1 MQIYITKHVNRP
13 TVGDGHYVHARHMIY
28 TIQSYS
34 VMYITIQCW
43 RIHNYPNT
51 NGSCCLPANAA
62 STCKCWLAHK
72 RNGLVTN
79 SGWTPVWLEYQSPE
93 GQNIEFRMAK
103 PDLKNIVFAEGWVGS
118 LSFEKSLTT
127 NGSILGSHFFDISF
141 YKMYCGPQPPPAP
154 PKKAHFRRSRG
165 PT

>member
-1 MQIYITKHVNRP
+1 MQIYITKHFNRP

-34 VMYITIQCW
+34 VMCITIQCW
-43 RIHNYPNT
+43 RIHNYQNT

-72 RNGLVTN
+72 RDGLVTN
-79 SGWTPVWLEYQSPE
+79 SGWTPEWLEYQSPE

-127 NGSILGSHFFDISF
+127 NGSILGSHFFDISY
-141 YKMYCGPQPPPAP
+141 YKIDCGPPIPPPQ
-154 PKKAHFRRSRG
+154 PKQAHFRRSG
-165 PT
+165 DST